1 INNIINRRKM
11 YKVKEL
17 NRLNS
22 ISEYQSS
29 TVFDADDD
37 QDYQRGFSDKY
48 WHQSQVTRSW
58 EAA

>member
-1 INNIINRRKM
+1 
-11 YKVKEL
+11 
-17 NRLNS
+17 
-22 ISEYQSS
+22 
-29 TVFDADDD
+29 VFDADDV

>member
-1 INNIINRRKM
+1 M

-29 TVFDADDD
+29 AVFDVDDD
-37 QDYQRGFSDKY
+37 EDYQRGFSDKY

>member
-1 INNIINRRKM
+1 M
-11 YKVKEL
+11 YKIKEL

-29 TVFDADDD
+29 AVFDVDDD

>member
-1 INNIINRRKM
+1 M

-29 TVFDADDD
+29 TVFDIDDD
-37 QDYQRGFSDKY
+37 KDYQRGFSDNY

>member
-1 INNIINRRKM
+1 MTKAN
-11 YKVKEL
+11 EL
-17 NRLNS
+17 NRFNS
-22 ISEYQSS
+22 MSEYQSS

-48 WHQSQVTRSW
+48 WHQSQVSRSW

>member
-1 INNIINRRKM
+1 M

-29 TVFDADDD
+29 AVFDVDDD

-48 WHQSQVTRSW
+48 WHQSQVRRSW

>member
-1 INNIINRRKM
+1 M

-17 NRLNS
+17 SRLNS

-37 QDYQRGFSDKY
+37 QDYQRGFSDKH
-48 WHQSQVTRSW
+48 WHQSQVIRFW

>member
-1 INNIINRRKM
+1 M
-11 YKVKEL
+11 YKVIEL

-29 TVFDADDD
+29 AVFDADDD

>member
-1 INNIINRRKM
+1 M

-22 ISEYQSS
+22 IKEYQSS
-29 TVFDADDD
+29 AVFDTDDD
-37 QDYQRGFSDKY
+37 QDYQRGFTNKY

>member
-1 INNIINRRKM
+1 
-11 YKVKEL
+11 
-17 NRLNS
+17 
-22 ISEYQSS
+22 
-29 TVFDADDD
+29 VFDADDD

>member
-1 INNIINRRKM
+1 M
-11 YKVKEL
+11 DKVKEL

-22 ISEYQSS
+22 ISEYQST

-48 WHQSQVTRSW
+48 WHQSQVTRFW

>member
-1 INNIINRRKM
+1 M
-11 YKVKEL
+11 YKVIEL

-29 TVFDADDD
+29 AVFDADDD

-48 WHQSQVTRSW
+48 WHQSQVIRSW
-58 EAA
+58 EVA

>member
-1 INNIINRRKM
+1 M
-11 YKVKEL
+11 YKVTEL

-29 TVFDADDD
+29 AVFNADDD

-48 WHQSQVTRSW
+48 LHQSQVSRSW

>member
-1 INNIINRRKM
+1 M
-11 YKVKEL
+11 YKVKKL

-29 TVFDADDD
+29 AVFDVDDD
-37 QDYQRGFSDKY
+37 EDYQRGFSDKY

>member
-1 INNIINRRKM
+1 M

-29 TVFDADDD
+29 AVFDVDDD
-37 QDYQRGFSDKY
+37 QDYQRGFGDKY

>member
-1 INNIINRRKM
+1 M

-17 NRLNS
+17 NRLNF

>member
-1 INNIINRRKM
+1 M

-29 TVFDADDD
+29 AVFDVDDD
-37 QDYQRGFSDKY
+37 QDYQTGFSDKY
-48 WHQSQVTRSW
+48 WNQSQVTRSW

>member
-1 INNIINRRKM
+1 M

-22 ISEYQSS
+22 INEYQSS

-58 EAA
+58 EQA

>member
-1 INNIINRRKM
+1 M

-29 TVFDADDD
+29 AVFDVDGD

>member
-1 INNIINRRKM
+1 M

-17 NRLNS
+17 HRLNS

-29 TVFDADDD
+29 AVFDVDDD

>member
-1 INNIINRRKM
+1 M
-11 YKVKEL
+11 DKVKEL

-29 TVFDADDD
+29 TVFDTDDD
-37 QDYQRGFSDKY
+37 QDYQRGFTDKY
-48 WHQSQVTRSW
+48 WHQSQVSRSW

>member
-1 INNIINRRKM
+1 M

-22 ISEYQSS
+22 ISEYWSS
-29 TVFDADDD
+29 TVFDADND

>member
-1 INNIINRRKM
+1 M
-11 YKVKEL
+11 YKENQLDK
-17 NRLNS
+17 LNS

-29 TVFDADDD
+29 AVFAADDD

>member
-1 INNIINRRKM
+1 M

-29 TVFDADDD
+29 AVFDVDDD
-37 QDYQRGFSDKY
+37 QNYQRGFSDKY

>member
-1 INNIINRRKM
+1 M

-29 TVFDADDD
+29 TVFDTDDD
-37 QDYQRGFSDKY
+37 QDYQRGFTDKY
-48 WHQSQVTRSW
+48 WHQSQVSRSW

>member
-1 INNIINRRKM
+1 M
-11 YKVKEL
+11 YKVKEF

-22 ISEYQSS
+22 ISECLSS
-29 TVFDADDD
+29 VVFDTDDD

-58 EAA
+58 EVA

>member
-1 INNIINRRKM
+1 M

-29 TVFDADDD
+29 TTFDVEDD
-37 QDYQRGFSDKY
+37 QD
-48 WHQSQVTRSW
+48 
-58 EAA
+58 

>member
-1 INNIINRRKM
+1 M
-11 YKVKEL
+11 YKVEEF

-22 ISEYQSS
+22 ISEFLSS
-29 TVFDADDD
+29 AVFDTDDD